1 MQSEQEAE
9 KFFTG
14 ITPVSVAADSHAG
27 LVRLLN
33 EDSFGY
39 HVEPGAHA
47 VLSVIAD
54 GIGGHESGNIASN
67 LCVRLLLNSWR
78 NLDFN
83 QPKTVEEW
91 GDFMLSEIEKANVTI
106 YNINEIYQI
115 QHPMGTTIVSAV
127 FLKDLVL
134 IAHAGDSRCYRLR
147 DENLQQLT
155 DDHSFVA
162 ELVRKNILTQ
172 EEAHTHPFAHI
183 ISKSV
188 GPIQDMK
195 PDLNKFMR
203 EPGDRFLFCTDGLTN
218 HVSDEEIKN
227 VLLKASKPE
236 EAVRILLNAAI
247 HGGGEDNITLI
258 CVFG

>member
-1 MQSEQEAE
+1 MHIELETE
-9 KFFTG
+9 KFLTG
-14 ITPVSVAADSHAG
+14 ITPACVSADSHAG

-39 HVEPGAHA
+39 HIEPGAPA
-47 VLSVIAD
+47 ILAVIAD

-78 NLDFN
+78 NIDFN
-83 QPKTVEEW
+83 HPRTVEEW
-91 GDFMLSEIEKANVTI
+91 GDFMLAEIEKANVTI

-115 QHPMGTTIVSAV
+115 QHPMGTTVVSAI
-127 FLKDLVL
+127 FLKDIVLV
-134 IAHAGDSRCYRLR
+134 AHAGDSRCYRLR

-162 ELVRKNILTQ
+162 ELVRKNILSP

-188 GPIQDMK
+188 GPIQEMK

-203 EPGDRFLFCTDGLTN
+203 EPGDRFVFCTDGLTG
-218 HVSDEEIKN
+218 HVSDDEIKE
-227 VLLKASKPE
+227 VLLTASKPE
-236 EAVRILLNAAI
+236 EAVRTLLNKAL
-247 HGGGEDNITLI
+247 HGGGEDNITI
-258 CVFG
+258 VCVFT